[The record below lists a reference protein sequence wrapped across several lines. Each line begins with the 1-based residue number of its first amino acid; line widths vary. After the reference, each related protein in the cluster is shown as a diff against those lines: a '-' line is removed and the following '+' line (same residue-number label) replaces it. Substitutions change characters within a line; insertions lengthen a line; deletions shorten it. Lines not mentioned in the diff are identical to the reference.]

1 MTSSLPN
8 VTELLRNWSNGDRR
22 AQDQLFEAVY
32 NELHRQAARH
42 LQREHPGLSLQT
54 TDLIHEAYLRL
65 IDQQHVEWQNRLHF
79 YGIAAQ
85 VMRRILVDHARSRQ
99 AAKRGGSAIRLPLEE
114 ALVVLPGQD
123 LDFVALDVA
132 LDRLA
137 DLDLQQSQIVVLRF
151 FSGLSVEETAKVLDV
166 SERTVKRDWNVAKA
180 WLRRELSRGGQ
191 AGARA

>member
-65 IDQQHVEWQNRLHF
+65 IDQQHVEWQNR
-79 YGIAAQ
+79 
-85 VMRRILVDHARSRQ
+85 
-99 AAKRGGSAIRLPLEE
+99 
-114 ALVVLPGQD
+114 
-123 LDFVALDVA
+123 
-132 LDRLA
+132 
-137 DLDLQQSQIVVLRF
+137 
-151 FSGLSVEETAKVLDV
+151 
-166 SERTVKRDWNVAKA
+166 
-180 WLRRELSRGGQ
+180 
-191 AGARA
+191 